1 MVALVFD
8 SDGAVDVV
16 VDIVVAFLDDTANKE
31 DDDEDEDGAVDD
43 ENAPTIRRID
53 RGISPRS

>member
-31 DDDEDEDGAVDD
+31 DDDEDGAVDD
-43 ENAPTIRRID
+43 EDASTIRRID